1 MGVSLTTGFF
11 VQWVL
16 DLGGGVGIGLV
27 FELGVRG
34 FAGVFSY
41 WMAESGSVK
50 LSCFFWAGAWR
61 GVGVLCC
68 VFLRFFA
75 AGGADNLFLF
85 LFLFF

>member
-1 MGVSLTTGFF
+1 
-11 VQWVL
+11 
-16 DLGGGVGIGLV
+16 
-27 FELGVRG
+27 
-34 FAGVFSY
+34 
-41 WMAESGSVK
+41 MAESGSVK
-50 LSCFFWAGAWR
+50 LSCFFGQGAWR